1 MRRINE
7 ELTGRFYQLQGAS
20 ELAQRLQ
27 AENADLK
34 QQLSECRP
42 QVQPTTILPVDHPKV
57 TSLERKRT
65 GRSNI
70 SEQVKQQLDSLGIQ
84 LNSTLTKALL
94 SASEG
99 TILDAISAL
108 KEALTDGDIDKPGGW
123 LKAAIEQ
130 GWKPNGKIKVKS
142 ELEVFNQ
149 WYPKAKQKKL
159 IQASQTTEEGVL
171 IYTNDQQWI
180 PFSKM
185 LEQHPLETL

>member
-70 SEQVKQQLDSLGIQ
+70 SEQVKHWSLD
-84 LNSTLTKALL
+84 
-94 SASEG
+94 
-99 TILDAISAL
+99 
-108 KEALTDGDIDKPGGW
+108 
-123 LKAAIEQ
+123 
-130 GWKPNGKIKVKS
+130 
-142 ELEVFNQ
+142 
-149 WYPKAKQKKL
+149 
-159 IQASQTTEEGVL
+159 
-171 IYTNDQQWI
+171 
-180 PFSKM
+180 
-185 LEQHPLETL
+185 